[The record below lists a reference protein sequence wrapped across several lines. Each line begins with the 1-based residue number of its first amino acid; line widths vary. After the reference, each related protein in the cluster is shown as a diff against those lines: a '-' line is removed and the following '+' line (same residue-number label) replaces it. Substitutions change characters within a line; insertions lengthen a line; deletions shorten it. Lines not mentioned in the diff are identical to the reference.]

1 MIRKPLREYRFSLRA
16 RATTWYVGLLAVAL
30 TVFSIGIYIGIRT
43 YLKVSLQRGL
53 SSTAHT
59 IASDFLARLPTKGD
73 AWVLEKEIRESYEL
87 GSYRIDHYIRVS
99 SGNEVL
105 YQTADMR
112 DPAIP
117 ISDIALPHP
126 PSAGSSQRAPL
137 IGDLVLPR
145 LTTEGALL
153 PPDDWRSRRDDL
165 LFAVSGCGW
174 PPHRD

>member
-59 IASDFLARLPTKGD
+59 IASDFLTRLPTKGD
-73 AWVLEKEIRESYEL
+73 AWVLGEIRESYA
-87 GSYRIDHYIRVS
+87 SSPTDHYIRVS
-99 SGNEVL
+99 VGNNVL

-117 ISDIALPHP
+117 ISDIALPHQ
-126 PSAGSSQRAPL
+126 PSALRRGASASDRRYSASRVSTTDGAFYRQSIGGS
-137 IGDLVLPR
+137 
-145 LTTEGALL
+145 
-153 PPDDWRSRRDDL
+153 RSVDL
-165 LFAVSGCGW
+165 LSAVSGAGW